1 LILGGRYS
9 PRFETLTEGF
19 TSLKMITRII
29 GEHHGTPPPPS
40 KTPTHPYSWDASA
53 FLGSE
58 SDDLETGKNAY
69 KNNCWSY
76 LEVVYFFILKYL

>member
-1 LILGGRYS
+1 
-9 PRFETLTEGF
+9 
-19 TSLKMITRII
+19 MISRVI

-58 SDDLETGKNAY
+58 SDDLETGKSAY
-69 KNNCWSY
+69 KNNFRYSQNIVPDMSY
-76 LEVVYFFILKYL
+76 ENEHK

>member
-1 LILGGRYS
+1 
-9 PRFETLTEGF
+9 
-19 TSLKMITRII
+19 MITRII

-40 KTPTHPYSWDASA
+40 KTPTHPYSFDASA

-69 KNNCWSY
+69 KNNC
-76 LEVVYFFILKYL
+76 